1 MRINA
6 NISSLIRGSNPN
18 NIIPKKETNI
28 SIHFFKL
35 TVSFKKKELSN
46 IANGIASC
54 DPIIIGETIPASF
67 KDNVIKTL
75 AKKPID
81 TEKQKRGNQY
91 FLSGIL
97 NFQKGIK
104 QMKTTSILKLPINRG
119 GTFSLKIT
127 F

>member
-28 SIHFFKL
+28 SIHFLIL

-81 TEKQKRGNQY
+81 TEKQKRGSQY

-97 NFQKGIK
+97 NFQNGIK
-104 QMKTTSILKLPINRG
+104 QVKTTNILKLPINRG

>member
-1 MRINA
+1 M
-6 NISSLIRGSNPN
+6 ISGSKPN
-18 NIIPKKETNI
+18 NITPKKETNI
-28 SIHFFKL
+28 RIHFFIL
-35 TVSFKKKELSN
+35 TDSFKKKELNN

-54 DPIIIGETIPASF
+54 DPIIIGATICVSF
-67 KDNVIKTL
+67 KDIVIKTF

-81 TEKQKRGNQY
+81 TEKQKRGSQY

-97 NFQKGIK
+97 NFQNGIK

-119 GTFSLKIT
+119 GTFSLKII